1 MDIKGCLMV
10 TILYNI
16 YHSYFCFINASDF
29 KMCLWVSQFLLKVVF
44 QQIRLNWLHCRDDSY
59 QSDLTETV
67 YCFWS
72 QFLTSSHYSH
82 TVHRF
87 LSHWAKLNFFFAP
100 KFNIIFCA
108 KVGYNKWGA
117 TWRQSPYWVGNTD
130 VPTIT
135 NTWGTYSDGI
145 LCYIAPRSQYNYS
158 MI

>member
-1 MDIKGCLMV
+1 MV
-10 TILYNI
+10 ILYNI
-16 YHSYFCFINASDF
+16 YHSYFCSINASDF
-29 KMCLWVSQFLLKVVF
+29 KMTCVSESLNFYWKLYFSRSDQTGSIVVMTLIKVTWL
-44 QQIRLNWLHCRDDSY
+44 RLSTIFEASFSHLRIIAI
-59 QSDLTETV
+59 QSIIFYLVEPN
-67 YCFWS
+67 FI
-72 QFLTSSHYSH
+72 
-82 TVHRF
+82 
-87 LSHWAKLNFFFAP
+87 FFFAP
-100 KFNIIFCA
+100 KFNIMFCA